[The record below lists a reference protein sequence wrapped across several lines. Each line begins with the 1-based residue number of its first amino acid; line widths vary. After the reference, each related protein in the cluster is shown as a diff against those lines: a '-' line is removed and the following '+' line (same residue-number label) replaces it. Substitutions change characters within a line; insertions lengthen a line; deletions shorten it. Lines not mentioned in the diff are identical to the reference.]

1 VTEKTGAA
9 VTDPQPELV
18 YQVVFLL
25 RQHSQQCGGTPC
37 MQSVSSICGA
47 KKRDSLSSVG
57 NFLKDTTIERRNLLL
72 KLTSITSLN
81 SDTKIHGI

>member
-1 VTEKTGAA
+1 MPVTVVTEKTGAA

-37 MQSVSSICGA
+37 MQSVVYAELKTVILYLLP
-47 KKRDSLSSVG
+47 SL
-57 NFLKDTTIERRNLLL
+57 FLK
-72 KLTSITSLN
+72 SILFLDLYIKN
-81 SDTKIHGI
+81 MKALVCMGK

>member
-1 VTEKTGAA
+1 MGGRASFFVCQDNTSEGVTEKTGAA

-47 KKRDSLSSVG
+47 KKIDSLSSTEPLSQKST
-57 NFLKDTTIERRNLLL
+57 FP
-72 KLTSITSLN
+72 
-81 SDTKIHGI
+81 

>member
-1 VTEKTGAA
+1 VPVTVVTEKTGAA

-47 KKRDSLSSVG
+47 KKRDSLSSTEPLSQKST
-57 NFLKDTTIERRNLLL
+57 FP
-72 KLTSITSLN
+72 
-81 SDTKIHGI
+81 